1 MFDRQQENT
10 YPKNLTVGEQVDL
23 PSVYGTFKLIP
34 FQDKVNGLEHIALIK
49 GNPQPN
55 QSTLVRIHSACAT
68 GDLFGSLRC
77 DCGPQ
82 LHQALRQ
89 IEQAG
94 RGVLIYLQQE
104 GRGIGL
110 MEKIKAYKLQEQG
123 FDTVDANLKLGH
135 QADERDYKDAA
146 EILHYLHISK
156 VDLMTNNPL
165 KMEGLSQY
173 GITVETCIP
182 IIIKPN
188 KHNAFY
194 LQTKQ
199 ERMGHKLLQQAF
211 DQEKAKFENLK

>member
-10 YPKNLTVGEQVDL
+10 HPKNLTVGERVDL

-49 GNPQPN
+49 GDPQPN

-94 RGVLIYLQQE
+94 RGGFNLPST
-104 GRGIGL
+104 GRSRNW
-110 MEKIKAYKLQEQG
+110 
-123 FDTVDANLKLGH
+123 ANGKN
-135 QADERDYKDAA
+135 Q
-146 EILHYLHISK
+146 S
-156 VDLMTNNPL
+156 
-165 KMEGLSQY
+165 
-173 GITVETCIP
+173 
-182 IIIKPN
+182 
-188 KHNAFY
+188 
-194 LQTKQ
+194 LQTPGA
-199 ERMGHKLLQQAF
+199 RF
-211 DQEKAKFENLK
+211 